1 MIWRRSELIVLIEE
15 YAGSLLECSIYT
27 FSMWYSVDEIFKY
40 SVDVYTVPNNTDPIP
55 QLCVVH
61 ICSQ

>member
-1 MIWRRSELIVLIEE
+1 MEAIRIDCPGRRF
-15 YAGSLLECSIYT
+15 AGSHSKIQFA
-27 FSMWYSVDEIFKY
+27 FSMRSSVDEIFKY

>member
-1 MIWRRSELIVLIEE
+1 MIVLIEE
-15 YAGSLLECSIYT
+15 YAGSLLECSIL
-27 FSMWYSVDEIFKY
+27 FPAMWYSVDEIFKY